1 MNGNIATQPTAANFT
16 SSLTMMRSAVVQK
29 RDRDENDVASHST
42 SVQTA
47 VPTPADSP
55 LPVSEVPLQM
65 DPSPTFKKSR
75 SNQYAASKVVKPSIL
90 TAMGS
95 LVGGGGIRDV
105 PLRRQLSVGAIDGF
119 LGGRDSMQTDE
130 PSDQNE
136 SMPRRMSF

>member
-1 MNGNIATQPTAANFT
+1 MNGNMPTQPTAANIT

-29 RDRDENDVASHST
+29 RDRDENDVPSHST

-75 SNQYAASKVVKPSIL
+75 SNQYAAPKVVKPSIL

-95 LVGGGGIRDV
+95 LVGGGGLRDV